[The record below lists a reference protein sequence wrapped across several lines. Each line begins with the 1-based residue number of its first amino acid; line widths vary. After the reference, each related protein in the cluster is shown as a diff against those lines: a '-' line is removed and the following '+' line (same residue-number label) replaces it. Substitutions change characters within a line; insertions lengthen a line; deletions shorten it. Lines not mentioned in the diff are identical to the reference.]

1 MRKCEPPGTLHSL
14 VRPGVWRT
22 RGGGAQVSDENAMPP
37 QVGELF
43 LELEGVLEDA
53 RDRLVHL
60 LREAIPVQ
68 PQSDAVL
75 GDRVADTG

>member
-1 MRKCEPPGTLHSL
+1 MG
-14 VRPGVWRT
+14 
-22 RGGGAQVSDENAMPP
+22 DENPMPP

-43 LELEGVLEDA
+43 LELGGVLEDA
-53 RDRLVHL
+53 RDRLQNL

-75 GDRVADTG
+75 RDRVADTG